1 MQAIDF
7 LPEHYRERRKQ
18 RRVRWWW
25 ALVVSLF
32 GGLVATTFSL
42 QWLNVQSIKRE
53 VARLETQVATAR
65 QLDQRLLEIETNVSA
80 LSHSANLYT
89 FLRHPWPRT
98 QILSAVVHPLPSDIE
113 LSSIRIAESLIV
125 KQAVAATPEAGGD
138 NQPPPPHPAVAD
150 LLQLHDAHESQRVMV
165 IVEGTAKEVE
175 TLHTYLEALGRHP
188 LVVEA
193 RLNSLETRK
202 LETYSLVVFQ
212 LQLCTRP
219 GHGLSDGPTAPLL
232 PNEPAAT
239 ATIDWEALR

>member
-1 MQAIDF
+1 MQVIDF

-42 QWLNVQSIKRE
+42 QWLNVQRIKSE
-53 VARLETQVATAR
+53 VAKLETQVATAR
-65 QLDQRLLEIETNVSA
+65 QLDLRLLEIETKVSA

-98 QILSAVVHPLPSDIE
+98 QILHAVVHPLPADIE
-113 LSSIRIAESLIV
+113 LSSVRIAESL
-125 KQAVAATPEAGGD
+125 VAKPTMAAPEASD
-138 NQPPPPHPAVAD
+138 DAKAPAPHPAVAD
-150 LLQLHDAHESQRVMV
+150 LLQLHDAHESLRVIV

-175 TLHTYLEALGRHP
+175 TLHAYLEALGRHP
-188 LVVEA
+188 LIVEA

-202 LETYSLVVFQ
+202 LETSTQIVFQ
-212 LQLCTRP
+212 LQLNTKP
-219 GHGLSDGPTAPLL
+219 GHGLSDGPIAPLL

-239 ATIDWEALR
+239 ATIFLEALR